1 MIDDR
6 VPHASVGFGDP
17 RALALLRS
25 LVDLG
30 HSVTLFPVSVVDED
44 WARIYEDVPREV
56 EVLRG
61 YGGRRL
67 VPFFRERAGYYDCII
82 VSRSHNMALLRA
94 KLGEPGGW
102 MRDTRVIYDAEAITA
117 IRDVGRRRLLGEDVR
132 DAEAN
137 RLVAAELNLARG
149 VDAVLAVSG
158 EEQRQ
163 FEGVAPGRVHV
174 VGHAVEV
181 APTMRPFHERA
192 GILFVGSFH
201 ELSPNGDAAL
211 WFAKHVLP
219 ALRARLGDVRFTVV
233 GQDPPAELMRLDA

>member
-67 VPFFRERAGYYDCII
+67 APFFRERAGYYDCII

-94 KLGEPGGW
+94 KLGEPGRW

-117 IRDVGRRRLLGEDVR
+117 TRDVGRRRLLGEDVR

-137 RLVAAELNLARG
+137 RLVAAELDLARG

-158 EEQRQ
+158 RNSGSLRESPPD
-163 FEGVAPGRVHV
+163 ACTSS
-174 VGHAVEV
+174 A
-181 APTMRPFHERA
+181 MRSR
-192 GILFVGSFH
+192 
-201 ELSPNGDAAL
+201 
-211 WFAKHVLP
+211 
-219 ALRARLGDVRFTVV
+219 
-233 GQDPPAELMRLDA
+233 